1 MELYN
6 ATKRIIQIFNDNDL
20 VNTITT
26 EDSSNIDYNKAN
38 VYPLV
43 NIELIDSVPNE
54 IVQTFNYEIICIQQR
69 NVTKDLNASKYDYD
83 NTLDNHNECNQIL
96 MTFLNTIRKEQYMN
110 LVSNSNIVYLYN
122 GGHNGVDGAQIFI
135 SVEVY
140 NSNKFC

>member
-6 ATKRIIQIFNDNDL
+6 ATKKIIQIFNDNPL

-43 NIELIDSVPNE
+43 NIELLTSTPNE
-54 IVQTFNYEIICIQQR
+54 IVQTFDYEIIVIQQQ
-69 NVTKDLNASKYDYD
+69 NIVKDLNANKYDNN

-96 MTFLNTIRKEQYMN
+96 MNFLNTIRKEQYMN
-110 LVSNSNIVYLYN
+110 LVSTSTFNYLYN
-122 GGHNGVDGAQIFI
+122 GGHNGVDGVQVFI
-135 SVEVY
+135 SVEVF
-140 NSNKFC
+140 NDNKFC